1 MLWRVAGGLAIAL
14 AGALLAVWAH
24 LPLPWMLGALL
35 LTAAVR
41 IAGGATVCPRPARN
55 AGQWVIGTSL
65 GLYFTPQVIGHIG
78 ANAGPIVVG
87 MLFALGLA
95 FIGTALL
102 RRYTDVDF
110 KTAWFASAIG
120 GASEM
125 ASLAERHG
133 ARIDRVATAHSV
145 RVLLVVVTVPFIFQW
160 WGVAGLDPTVPG
172 PRTVHAG
179 GLAALVALTCVGGLC
194 FMKRR
199 WPNPWVL
206 GPMLAAMTLTACGI
220 ELSALP
226 DYVPKVGQLLI
237 GWSLGDRYRPDFF
250 RAAPR
255 FIAVVAAFT
264 VVALALAFGLG
275 ALLSL
280 WSAAPVPTLILG
292 TTPGGIA
299 EMAITAKVLQL
310 GVPVV
315 TAFHV
320 TRMVFVVLVT
330 GPMYALLA
338 RRNANSVAVLGSSQK
353 NTTLGKTTI

>member
-1 MLWRVAGGLAIAL
+1 MLLRVFGGLAIAL
-14 AGALLAVWAH
+14 TGALLAVWAH
-24 LPLPWMLGALL
+24 IPLPWMLGALL

-41 IAGGATVCPRPARN
+41 IGGVRTVCPRPARN

-78 ANAGPIVVG
+78 TNAGPIIVG
-87 MLFALGLA
+87 MLFALALA
-95 FIGTALL
+95 FIGTAIL

-110 KTAWFASAIG
+110 KTAWFACAMG

-145 RVLLVVVTVPFIFQW
+145 RVLMVVLTVPFIFQW

-172 PRTVHAG
+172 PRTVHGA
-179 GLAALVALTCVGGLC
+179 GLAALVALTCIGGLV
-194 FMKRR
+194 FMKLKL
-199 WPNPWVL
+199 PNPWVL
-206 GPMLAAMTLTACGI
+206 GPMLVAMLLTSNGI
-220 ELSALP
+220 EFSALP
-226 DYVPKVGQLLI
+226 DVVPKIGQLFI

-255 FIAVVAAFT
+255 FIAAVAVFT
-264 VVALALAFGLG
+264 VIALALAFGLG

-280 WSAAPVPTLILG
+280 WSAAPIPTLILG

-320 TRMVFVVLVT
+320 TRMVFVVIVT

-338 RRNANSVAVLGSSQK
+338 RRQANSA
-353 NTTLGKTTI
+353 

>member
-1 MLWRVAGGLAIAL
+1 MSICVDRMAGSNAGWRVVAGLLIAL
-14 AGALLAVWAH
+14 AGALAAVWAH
-24 LPLPWMLGALL
+24 MPLPWMLGALL
-35 LTAAVR
+35 VTAATR
-41 IAGGATVCPRPARN
+41 IGGLGTVCPRPARN

-65 GLYFTPQVIGHIG
+65 GLYFTPQVVGHIG
-78 ANAGPIVVG
+78 SNAGPIIAG
-87 MLFALGLA
+87 MLFALGLS
-95 FIGTALL
+95 FIGTAIL

-110 KTAWFASAIG
+110 KTAWFSSAIG

-125 ASLAERHG
+125 ANLAERHG

-145 RVLLVVVTVPFIFQW
+145 RVLLVVVMVPFLFQW

-172 PRTVHAG
+172 PRVLHWP
-179 GLAALVALTCVGGLC
+179 GLAALVALTCMGGLL
-194 FMKRR
+194 FMRLR
-199 WPNPWVL
+199 LPNPWVL
-206 GPMLAAMTLTACGI
+206 GSMSVAMALTLSGV

-226 DYVPKVGQLLI
+226 DYVPKIGQLFI

-255 FIAVVAAFT
+255 FIAAVAVFT
-264 VVALALAFGLG
+264 VIALAMAFGLG

-330 GPMYALLA
+330 GPMYKFLA
-338 RRNANSVAVLGSSQK
+338 RRQRDSA
-353 NTTLGKTTI
+353 

>member
-1 MLWRVAGGLAIAL
+1 MGGIVFRNMLWRVAGGLAIAL
-14 AGALLAVWAH
+14 AGALLAVCAH

-55 AGQWVIGTSL
+55 AGQWVIGTSV

-194 FMKRR
+194 FMKLR

-280 WSAAPVPTLILG
+280 WSAAPIPTLILG

-330 GPMYALLA
+330 GPMYAFLA
-338 RRNANSVAVLGSSQK
+338 RRNANSA
-353 NTTLGKTTI
+353 

>member
-1 MLWRVAGGLAIAL
+1 MLVRVLGGFGIAL

-35 LTAAVR
+35 LTASTR
-41 IAGGATVCPRPARN
+41 IAGVRTACPRPARN
-55 AGQWVIGTSL
+55 AGQWVIGASL

-78 ANAGPIVVG
+78 SNAGPIVVG
-87 MLFALGLA
+87 MLFALALA
-95 FIGTALL
+95 FLGSAIL
-102 RRYTDVDF
+102 RRFTDVDF
-110 KTAWFASAIG
+110 KTAWFSSAIG

-125 ASLAERHG
+125 ANLAERHG

-172 PRTVHAG
+172 PREVHVL
-179 GLAALVALTCVGGLC
+179 GLAALVALTILGGAAFTKL
-194 FMKRR
+194 RL
-199 WPNPWVL
+199 PNPWVL
-206 GPMLAAMTLTACGI
+206 GPMLVAMVLTASSI

-226 DYVPKVGQLLI
+226 DYVPKAGQLLI

-255 FIAVVAAFT
+255 FMAAVAGFT
-264 VVALALAFGLG
+264 VLALALAFGVG

-280 WSAAPVPTLILG
+280 WSAAPIPTLILG

-320 TRMVFVVLVT
+320 TRMVFVVIVT
-330 GPMYALLA
+330 GPLYAILA
-338 RRNANSVAVLGSSQK
+338 RRRGNSA
-353 NTTLGKTTI
+353 

>member
-1 MLWRVAGGLAIAL
+1 MMWRVAGGLAIAL

-145 RVLLVVVTVPFIFQW
+145 RVLLVVVAVPFIFQW

-172 PRTVHAG
+172 PRTVHAA

-194 FMKRR
+194 FMKLR

-206 GPMLAAMTLTACGI
+206 GPMLAAMTLTAFGI

-280 WSAAPVPTLILG
+280 WSAAPIPTLILG

-330 GPMYALLA
+330 GPMYAFLA
-338 RRNANSVAVLGSSQK
+338 RRNANSA
-353 NTTLGKTTI
+353 

>member
-1 MLWRVAGGLAIAL
+1 MGGIVVRNMLWRVAGGLAIAL

-179 GLAALVALTCVGGLC
+179 GLAALVALTCVGGGC
-194 FMKRR
+194 
-199 WPNPWVL
+199 
-206 GPMLAAMTLTACGI
+206 A
-220 ELSALP
+220 S
-226 DYVPKVGQLLI
+226 
-237 GWSLGDRYRPDFF
+237 
-250 RAAPR
+250 
-255 FIAVVAAFT
+255 
-264 VVALALAFGLG
+264 
-275 ALLSL
+275 
-280 WSAAPVPTLILG
+280 
-292 TTPGGIA
+292 
-299 EMAITAKVLQL
+299 
-310 GVPVV
+310 
-315 TAFHV
+315 
-320 TRMVFVVLVT
+320 
-330 GPMYALLA
+330 
-338 RRNANSVAVLGSSQK
+338 
-353 NTTLGKTTI
+353 

>member
-1 MLWRVAGGLAIAL
+1 VDGVVVQNMLLRVFGGLAIAL
-14 AGALLAVWAH
+14 TGALLAVWAH
-24 LPLPWMLGALL
+24 IPLPWMLGALL

-41 IAGGATVCPRPARN
+41 IGGVRTVCPRPARN

-78 ANAGPIVVG
+78 TNAGPIIVG
-87 MLFALGLA
+87 MLFALALA
-95 FIGTALL
+95 FIGTAIL

-110 KTAWFASAIG
+110 KTAWFACAMG

-145 RVLLVVVTVPFIFQW
+145 RVLMVVLTVPFIFQW

-172 PRTVHAG
+172 PRTVHGA
-179 GLAALVALTCVGGLC
+179 GLAALVALTCIGGLV
-194 FMKRR
+194 FMKLKL
-199 WPNPWVL
+199 PNPWVL
-206 GPMLAAMTLTACGI
+206 GPMLVAMLLTSNGI
-220 ELSALP
+220 EFSALP
-226 DYVPKVGQLLI
+226 DVVPKIGQLFI

-255 FIAVVAAFT
+255 FIAAVAVFT
-264 VVALALAFGLG
+264 VIALALAFGLG

-280 WSAAPVPTLILG
+280 WSAAPIPTLILG

-320 TRMVFVVLVT
+320 TRMVFVVIVT

-338 RRNANSVAVLGSSQK
+338 RRQANSA
-353 NTTLGKTTI
+353 

>member
-1 MLWRVAGGLAIAL
+1 MWRVAGGLAIAL

-145 RVLLVVVTVPFIFQW
+145 RVLLVVVAVPFIFQW

-172 PRTVHAG
+172 PRTVHAA

-194 FMKRR
+194 FMKLR

-206 GPMLAAMTLTACGI
+206 GPMLAAMTLTAFGI

-280 WSAAPVPTLILG
+280 WSAAPIPTLILG

-330 GPMYALLA
+330 GPMYAFLA
-338 RRNANSVAVLGSSQK
+338 RRNANSA
-353 NTTLGKTTI
+353 

>member
-1 MLWRVAGGLAIAL
+1 MGGIVVRNMSWRVAGGLAIAL

-179 GLAALVALTCVGGLC
+179 GLAALVALTCVGGLG
-194 FMKRR
+194 FMKLR

-280 WSAAPVPTLILG
+280 WSAAPIPTLILG

-330 GPMYALLA
+330 GPMYAWLA
-338 RRNANSVAVLGSSQK
+338 RRQANSA
-353 NTTLGKTTI
+353 

>member
-1 MLWRVAGGLAIAL
+1 MGGIVVRNMSWRVAGGLAIAL

-172 PRTVHAG
+172 PRAVHAG
-179 GLAALVALTCVGGLC
+179 GLAALVALTCVGGLG
-194 FMKRR
+194 FMKLR

-280 WSAAPVPTLILG
+280 WSAAPIPTLILG

-330 GPMYALLA
+330 GPMYAWLA
-338 RRNANSVAVLGSSQK
+338 RRQANSA
-353 NTTLGKTTI
+353 

>member
-1 MLWRVAGGLAIAL
+1 MNVDGIVRRNMLLRVAGGLSIASV
-14 AGALLAVWAH
+14 GALLAVWAQ

-35 LTAAVR
+35 ATAATR
-41 IAGGATVCPRPARN
+41 IAGVGTACPRPARN
-55 AGQWVIGTSL
+55 GGQWVIGTSL
-65 GLYFTPQVIGHIG
+65 GLYFTPQVVEHIG
-78 ANAGPIVVG
+78 GNAGPIIVG
-87 MLFALGLA
+87 MVFALGLA
-95 FIGTALL
+95 FMGTAML
-102 RRYTDVDF
+102 RRYTDADF

-145 RVLLVVVTVPFIFQW
+145 RVLLVVITVPFIFQW

-172 PRTVHAG
+172 PQRVHAS
-179 GLAALVALTCVGGLC
+179 GLAALVLLTCLGGLA
-194 FMKRR
+194 FMKLRL
-199 WPNPWVL
+199 PNPWVL
-206 GPMLAAMTLTACGI
+206 GPMVVAMLLTVFGI

-226 DYVPKVGQLLI
+226 DYVPKAGQLLI

-264 VVALALAFGLG
+264 LGALVLAFGLG
-275 ALLSL
+275 ALLSY
-280 WSAAPVPTLILG
+280 WSAAPAPTLILG

-320 TRMVFVVLVT
+320 TRMVFVVTVT
-330 GPMYALLA
+330 GPIYAVLA
-338 RRNANSVAVLGSSQK
+338 RRQA
-353 NTTLGKTTI
+353 

>member
-1 MLWRVAGGLAIAL
+1 MARVLAGFCIAL
-14 AGALLAVWAH
+14 IGALLAVWAH
-24 LPLPWMLGALL
+24 MPLPWMLGALL
-35 LTAAVR
+35 LTAATR
-41 IAGGATVCPRPARN
+41 IAGLRTVCPRPARN
-55 AGQWVIGTSL
+55 AGQWVIGASL

-78 ANAGPIVVG
+78 SNAGPIIAG
-87 MLFALGLA
+87 MLFALALA
-95 FIGTALL
+95 FLGTAIL

-110 KTAWFASAIG
+110 KTAWFSSAIG

-125 ASLAERHG
+125 ANLAERHG

-172 PRTVHAG
+172 PRDVHAL
-179 GLAALVALTCVGGLC
+179 GLAALVALTIVGGAAFTKFRL
-194 FMKRR
+194 
-199 WPNPWVL
+199 PNPWVL
-206 GPMLAAMTLTACGI
+206 GPMLVAMILTASSI

-226 DYVPKVGQLLI
+226 DFVPKAGQLLI

-255 FIAVVAAFT
+255 FMAAVAGFT
-264 VVALALAFGLG
+264 ILALALAFGVG

-280 WSAAPVPTLILG
+280 WSAAPIPTLILG

-320 TRMVFVVLVT
+320 TRMVFVVIVT
-330 GPMYALLA
+330 GPIYAILA
-338 RRNANSVAVLGSSQK
+338 RRQG
-353 NTTLGKTTI
+353 